1 MDAKR
6 RYDEAPFWHSA
17 LRHISIS
24 SQLKPANTWSW
35 SSCQLQFPVLN
46 GLIDQQGP
54 NYALTK
60 SSQQWRAMVLAYKG
74 GHVVSANFGPPCRTE
89 NMTSH
94 SNIAAAIEGMQYIQP
109 NVTFDPNVARTI
121 MAALLFYDISVEP
134 RKANVTKE
142 HPMQFFV
149 PGSVHGGAWRCP
161 YNGDTIGVLSFL
173 MGKMKGSWTP
183 EGSLAKIPNDD
194 NDNMV

>member
-1 MDAKR
+1 MDAKK
-6 RYDEAPFWHSA
+6 RYETAPFWHTA
-17 LRHISIS
+17 LRHVSIS
-24 SQLKPANTWSW
+24 SQLKPANTWL
-35 SSCQLQFPVLN
+35 SSLPIPVLN

-74 GHVVSANFGPPCRTE
+74 GHVVSANFGPPCRTD

-109 NVTFDPNVARTI
+109 NVTFDPTVARTI

-134 RKANVTKE
+134 RKANVQE
-142 HPMQFFV
+142 HPMQFFLS
-149 PGSVHGGAWRCP
+149 GSVHGGAWRCP
-161 YNGDTIGVLSFL
+161 YNGDTIGIVSYF

-183 EGSLAKIPNDD
+183 EGSLAKPNDE
-194 NDNMV
+194 NDNMA